1 MLGKAALNYFLNIMK
16 NMQHASPAMASTQK
30 DLVDDVLSQF
40 PKLVSP
46 KAHAIFDALAFPAML
61 PLVIYL
67 AKKNPKVGLIMGLNL
82 AVEGGVSLF
91 TNYPPAII
99 PKISF
104 RDHIRIGMVFAPLS
118 SALSLLTPGLTKRER
133 LVLSLVPLV
142 PFILNGISKPT
153 SN

>member
-1 MLGKAALNYFLNIMK
+1 
-16 NMQHASPAMASTQK
+16 MQHANPTVASTQK
-30 DLVDDVLSQF
+30 DLIDEVLCQF

-61 PLVIYL
+61 SLVIYL
-67 AKKNPKVGLIMGLNL
+67 AKKNPRVGAIMGLNL
-82 AVEGGVSLF
+82 AVEGGVSLL
-91 TNYPPAII
+91 TNYPPAVI

-118 SALSLLTPGLTKRER
+118 SALSLLMPGLTRLER

-153 SN
+153 AN